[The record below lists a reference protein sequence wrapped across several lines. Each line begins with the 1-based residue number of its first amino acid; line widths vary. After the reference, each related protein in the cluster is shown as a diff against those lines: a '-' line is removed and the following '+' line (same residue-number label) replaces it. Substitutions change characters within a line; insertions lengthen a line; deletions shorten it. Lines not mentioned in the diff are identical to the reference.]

1 MEWRLTEK
9 ILRDYCE
16 EALNMLKDM
25 LVDKGHVY
33 TGDLVNNMFYDIVI
47 DDEHIEAYLMVEDYF
62 KYLDE
67 GIKPAGKYENP
78 GWKAFPF
85 IMEWVENKPVVP
97 TTTVVRKWKLKD
109 GTTRTRDTGQL
120 PTVKQLSAMITR
132 KLAEDGREPEGMR
145 AELLSSLQ
153 EKYAPLVEEAIRQDI
168 EDEVSDIIMN
178 AKIW

>member
-1 MEWRLTEK
+1 MEWKLTEK

-16 EALNMLKDM
+16 EALNLLKNM
-25 LVDKGHVY
+25 LVERGHVY
-33 TGDLVNNMFYDIVI
+33 TGDLVNNMFYNIVI
-47 DDEHIEAYLMVEDYF
+47 DDEHIEAYLLVEDYF

-67 GIKPAGKYENP
+67 GIEPAGKYGNP

-85 IMEWVENKPVVP
+85 IMEWVEKKPVIP
-97 TTTVVRKWKLKD
+97 KD
-109 GTTRTRDTGQL
+109 DNGKL

-145 AELLSSLQ
+145 EELLRTLQ
-153 EKYAPLVEEAIRQDI
+153 EKYLPLVEEAMRQDI

-178 AKIW
+178 TKIW